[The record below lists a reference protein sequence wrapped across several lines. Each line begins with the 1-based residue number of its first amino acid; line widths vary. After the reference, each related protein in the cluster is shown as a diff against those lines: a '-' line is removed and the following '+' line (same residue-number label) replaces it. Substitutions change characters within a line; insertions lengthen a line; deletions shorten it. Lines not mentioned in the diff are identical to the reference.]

1 MEVSVT
7 MANSLKELAGMPMK
21 GSPYFDENRWVSPL
35 NFLNG
40 AMFERLP
47 KKVAIH
53 DVTLRDGE
61 QTCGLVWRED
71 DRVRIGEALNE
82 LGVDRIEVG
91 MPIISEEEGN
101 AVRRLKKM
109 KLNSELV
116 AFCRAM
122 PKDLDAA
129 LKVGV
134 DRIIVEHAINP
145 YLNEYVYHRTMEQ
158 VVDTVTDCI
167 EYVKKNGTKVSF
179 MGWDATRAP
188 IDYTLEAFKRIA
200 HNAHPETMAFVDSF
214 GVGTPYA
221 IQFAFEE
228 LRKVVPEKIG
238 LEFHVHNEFGMAM
251 GSVIAAIVG
260 GARTI
265 HSSIN
270 GLGER
275 TGNVATEQVAA
286 ALKILL
292 NIETGVDISKIGEV
306 SRLVQDIAHI
316 SPADNSPVVGGRL
329 FWVESGVVV
338 DALERLNSAGI
349 HAAMTPYM
357 PQLVGR
363 AGPLIKYGA
372 FSGKASIK
380 YYLRLKGMEATE
392 EQLEDILDMVHAEGQ
407 IRKTVL
413 EESVLDKIITS
424 VMGKV

>member
-1 MEVSVT
+1 MEALL
-7 MANSLKELAGMPMK
+7 MANSLKELADMPMK
-21 GSPYFDENRWVSPL
+21 GTPYFDDNRWVSPL

-71 DRVRIGEALNE
+71 DRVRIAEALSD

-91 MPIISEEEGN
+91 MPIISEEN
-101 AVRRLKKM
+101 RTAIKRLKKM
-109 KLNSELV
+109 KLNSEIV
-116 AFCRAM
+116 AFCRAI

-129 LKVGV
+129 LEVGV
-134 DRIIVEHAINP
+134 DRIIVQHAINP
-145 YLNEYVYHRTMEQ
+145 HLNGYVYHQTMEE
-158 VVDTVTDCI
+158 VVANVTNCI
-167 EYVKKNGTKVSF
+167 NYVKKNGVKVSF
-179 MGWDATRAP
+179 MGWDATRSP
-188 IDYTLEAFKRIA
+188 LDYVLEAFKQIA
-200 HNAHPETMAFVDSF
+200 HNASPETMAFVDSF

-251 GSVIAAIVG
+251 GSVIGAIVG

-275 TGNVATEQVAA
+275 TGNVATEQVAV

-292 NIETGVDISKIGEV
+292 NIDTGVDISKIGEV
-306 SRLVQDIAHI
+306 SRLVQDIANI
-316 SPADNSPVVGGRL
+316 SPAYNSPVVGEKL

-338 DALERLNSAGI
+338 DALDKLNSAGI
-349 HAAMTPYM
+349 QAAMTPYM

-363 AGPLIKYGA
+363 PGPVIKYGA
-372 FSGKASIK
+372 FSGNASIK
-380 YYLRLKGMEATE
+380 YYLRLKGIEATE
-392 EQLEDILDMVHAEGQ
+392 EQLEEILERVHVEGR

-413 EESVLDKIITS
+413 EESLLDKIIES
-424 VMGKV
+424 VVGKA